1 MVFERRGAG
10 ALLVFTILFLISG
23 CTLLA
28 FRGETPDISIIAF
41 GLGASFLELLVYNLM
56 AIIFRHI
63 DRITL
68 VICLFLV
75 SAGLVM
81 LARLDM
87 EEALKQLVWLGIG
100 SAVLFAAVAII
111 KSSRD
116 FHGLNFIF
124 MAASLG
130 LLVFTFLFADAIG
143 GAKNWVKIGPVSL
156 QPSEISKV
164 FFILVSAYFFAE
176 KRNRTASI
184 IYAVYVGL
192 CVIVLVL
199 SNDLG
204 GALLYAGTFLIM
216 FFAGTGRTLLTFAG
230 LGVAGAGAVASY
242 FVIPHVKTRVLIW
255 QDPWAYYNNK
265 GYQIVQALMAI
276 AAGGMFGAGLG
287 MGYPEAIPVN
297 TSDFIFAAICEEFG
311 IAFGII
317 TILLYLVFIIRGMII
332 AMNAS
337 RRFDALLVFGATC
350 MLSLQC
356 FIIIGG
362 VIKLIPLTGITLPF
376 VSSGGSSLIACLC
389 LVGIIEGVA
398 VKNGERD
405 ERKITAA
412 GGEVL

>member
-1 MVFERRGAG
+1 MIFERRGAG
-10 ALLVFTILFLISG
+10 ALLVFTVLFLISG

-28 FRGETPDISIIAF
+28 FREEPDVQLIVF

-68 VICLFLV
+68 VICLFLASV
-75 SAGLVM
+75 GLVM
-81 LARLDM
+81 LARLDI
-87 EEALKQLVWLGIG
+87 EEALQQLIWLGMG
-100 SAVLFAAVAII
+100 SSVLFITVAVI
-111 KSSRD
+111 KNSRD
-116 FHGLNFIF
+116 FRGLNFIF

-164 FFILVSAYFFAE
+164 LFILVSAYFFAE
-176 KRNRTASI
+176 KRKRIASV

-192 CVIVLVL
+192 CVVVLVL

-216 FFAGTGRTLLTFAG
+216 FFAGTGRTLLTLAG
-230 LGVAGAGAVASY
+230 LGAAGAGALASY
-242 FVIPHVKTRVLIW
+242 YVIPHVNTRVLIW
-255 QDPWAYYNNK
+255 RDPWVYYNDK
-265 GYQIVQALMAI
+265 GYQIVQGLMAI

-287 MGYPEAIPVN
+287 LGYPEAIPVN